1 VTEPRVVTDP
11 PTTDVVP
18 QWPGENVSLPGQRLF
33 VRVTDHRGGEP
44 AVLVHGLGGA
54 STNWT
59 DLMALLRSRLDLRAP
74 DLPGFGHSPPPDDG
88 DYRIGALA
96 RTVARLIERDRRGPV
111 HLFGNSL
118 GGSVSVRLAAQRP
131 DLVKTLV
138 LVSPALPDLR
148 PRIGTLGVPLMAVPG
163 VGEQV
168 WRRVSA
174 MPPEQQVQAMLD
186 LNFADPSRVPA
197 QRRDEAVAE
206 YRRRFSLPYSGDALA
221 RTSRALL
228 SAFLEPGPEGLW
240 RQARRVAAPTLL
252 VYGSQDRLVDARRA
266 RRAAAAF
273 RRSRLVVLPG
283 VGHVAQMEVP
293 DLVARFVERF
303 LDDAAAGEFAEPLA
317 PGGPTG

>member
-1 VTEPRVVTDP
+1 
-11 PTTDVVP
+11 
-18 QWPGENVSLPGQRLF
+18 VSLPGQRLF
-33 VRVTDHRGGEP
+33 VRSAPNPRGEP

-59 DLMALLRSRLDLRAP
+59 DLMALLQSRLSLRAP
-74 DLPGFGHSPPPDDG
+74 DLPGFGHSPPPDSG

-96 RTVARLIERDRRGPV
+96 RAVARLIERDGRGPV

-118 GGSVSVRLAAQRP
+118 GGAVSVRLAAQRP
-131 DLVKTLV
+131 DLVKSLV

-148 PRIGTLGVPLMAVPG
+148 PRTGTIGVPLMALPG

-174 MPPEQQVQAMLD
+174 MPPQRQVQAMLE

-197 QRRDEAVAE
+197 QRREEAVAE
-206 YRRRFSLPYSGDALA
+206 YRRRFALPYSGDALA
-221 RTSRALL
+221 RASRGLL

-240 RQARRVAAPTLL
+240 RQARRIHVPTLL
-252 VYGSQDRLVDARRA
+252 LYGARDRLVDPRRA
-266 RRAAAAF
+266 RRAARTF
-273 RRSRLVVLPG
+273 RRSRLVLLPG

-293 DLVARFVERF
+293 DLTARFVGDF
-303 LDDAAAGEFAEPLA
+303 LDDVSAHAFDEPLA
-317 PGGPTG
+317 RSATTG

>member
-1 VTEPRVVTDP
+1 M
-11 PTTDVVP
+11 TDVLP
-18 QWPGENVSLPGQRLF
+18 HWPGETIQLPGQALF
-33 VRVTDHRGGEP
+33 VRSAENSAGEP

-59 DLMALLRSRLDLRAP
+59 DLMARLRHRLDLRAP

-88 DYRIGALA
+88 DYRIGATA
-96 RTVARLIERDRRGPV
+96 RTIARLIERTAPGGV

-118 GGSVSVRLAAQRP
+118 GGAISVRLAAQRP
-131 DLVKTLV
+131 DLVKSLV

-148 PRIGTLGVPLMAVPG
+148 PRVGTLGVPLMALPG

-168 WRRVSA
+168 WRRVA
-174 MPPEQQVQAMLD
+174 ALPAEQQAQAMIE
-186 LNFADPSRVPA
+186 LNFADPSRLPA
-197 QRRDEAVAE
+197 QRLAEAVAE
-206 YRRRFSLPYSGDALA
+206 YRRRFALPYAGDALA

-252 VYGSQDRLVDARRA
+252 VYGVRDRLVDARRS
-266 RRAAAAF
+266 RRAARTF
-273 RRSRLVVLPG
+273 RRARLVMLPD

-293 DLVARFVERF
+293 ARVGRFVEAF
-303 LDDAAAGEFAEPLA
+303 LDDVAAGVFDEVLAQPL
-317 PGGPTG
+317 PTG